1 MTGGRPAGGVRCC
14 GSLDVLP
21 CRSKGIPGGSY
32 STPDWFTHSAPWGPR
47 HPRVTARAI
56 HRPSGGESLDI
67 ACGVGVG
74 VRLVPAH
81 RTGEQPSAPRPGHRV
96 PVAARR
102 ARLRGGLRR
111 HKQQLRPEQWR
122 LIDQL
127 ATPLAR
133 GIVQDGPIESSL
145 GPRVSPRLLMVPLA
159 LAVMPFTR
167 RSSIPTQPWRLAR
180 SVVSLWVKSARRRV
194 CRARSRAISAMV
206 RRIRPEY
213 LPRLYRLAQRNR
225 RARRR
230 SRPRRRRRSPSVRV
244 EGIRRGAESVETY
257 AEQATPLRQRDVPHR
272 PAGVS
277 PPSKP
282 LSLPGGWV

>member
-1 MTGGRPAGGVRCC
+1 MTRGRPAGGVRCC
-14 GSLDVLP
+14 GSLDVLL

-133 GIVQDGPIESSL
+133 GIVQDGPPWPSRFPQAADGAPDTGSHALHPQVLDSDPAVAFGEVGGEPVGEVGSTARLSRSEPGDLRDGAAHPARI
-145 GPRVSPRLLMVPLA
+145 SPP
-159 LAVMPFTR
+159 
-167 RSSIPTQPWRLAR
+167 
-180 SVVSLWVKSARRRV
+180 VVSSCPAEPPGQAALQTTQASSFPLGQSRGHQAR
-194 CRARSRAISAMV
+194 C
-206 RRIRPEY
+206 
-213 LPRLYRLAQRNR
+213 
-225 RARRR
+225 
-230 SRPRRRRRSPSVRV
+230 
-244 EGIRRGAESVETY
+244 
-257 AEQATPLRQRDVPHR
+257 
-272 PAGVS
+272 
-277 PPSKP
+277 
-282 LSLPGGWV
+282 